1 MDYYAL
7 AEELMQL
14 RVSSEQIQLERSLS
28 CMTKGEL
35 FVLNYLYS
43 HQKVAYPKELSKSM
57 LVSTARIAAIL
68 NHLQKNGYIE
78 RTTDPRDNRQI
89 IVTLTKAGE
98 QMVKGRRAETL
109 QVAVD
114 FLRQLG
120 PEDAAEYIRL
130 QRKIMSI
137 SL

>member
-7 AEELMQL
+7 AGELMQL